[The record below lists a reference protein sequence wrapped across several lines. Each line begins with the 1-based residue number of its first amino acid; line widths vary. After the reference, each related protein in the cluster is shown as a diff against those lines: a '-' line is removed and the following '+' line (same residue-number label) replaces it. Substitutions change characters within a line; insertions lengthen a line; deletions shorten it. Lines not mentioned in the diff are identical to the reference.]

1 MFGLLDIAFPYRAK
15 KSFGAA
21 SFALIFLAIIL
32 EIEALCLVALAVIAH
47 RFDLFVDLQPVL
59 LPAACIVA
67 LATATVFW
75 WRARRWTK
83 TKVELLNVWA
93 QGGTSGVGTA
103 YGEKLARKRMPRRVD
118 GMQESSR

>member
-1 MFGLLDIAFPYRAK
+1 VFGLLDIAFPYRAK
-15 KSFGAA
+15 KTFGAA
-21 SFALIFLAIIL
+21 SFALIFLVILL
-32 EIEALCLVALAVIAH
+32 EIEALCLVALAVVAH

-67 LATATVFW
+67 LAAATVFW

-93 QGGTSGVGTA
+93 QGGNVGGGTA

-118 GMQESSR
+118 GMQES